1 MKRLVALLLCL
12 LPLAALAD
20 PYPGHDSLEVTDLA
34 GVIDAD
40 GKARIA
46 EALATLRTET
56 GVEATVLTIASR
68 ADYDASDSLESFATG
83 LFNDWGIGNKERNDG
98 ILILVVANDREMRI
112 ELGAGYGPQYDI
124 PAQDIINA
132 VMLPAFRAGDLSTGI
147 EAGTNAVIDHIALR
161 HAGLDPRAG
170 ATALPEPGTGDSF
183 PGGWIALLF
192 GGAFAALVARGPLGR
207 LLARLRACPKCGHRG
222 LSVTDRVET
231 AATQYQPGQG
241 MRLIRCPECDWH
253 SEKPYRIST
262 KSKDGSG
269 GSFGGGRSSGG
280 GASGRW

>member
-1 MKRLVALLLCL
+1 MKRLFALLLCL

-20 PYPGHDSLEVTDLA
+20 PYPGHASLEVNDLA
-34 GVIDAD
+34 GVIDPD
-40 GKARIA
+40 TKARIK
-46 EALATLRTET
+46 EALVTLRAET

-68 ADYDASDSLESFATG
+68 TEYDASDSLESFATG
-83 LFNDWGIGNKERNDG
+83 LFNSWDIGNKERNDG

-132 VMLPAFRAGDLSTGI
+132 VMLPAFRAGDLSAGI
-147 EAGTNAVIDHIALR
+147 EAGTNAVIDHIARR
-161 HAGLDPRAG
+161 HAGVDPRAG
-170 ATALPEPGTGDSF
+170 AVDIPKPGSGF
-183 PGGWIALLF
+183 AGGWIALLF

-207 LLARLRACPKCGHRG
+207 LLARLRACPNCGRRG
-222 LSVTDRVET
+222 LSVTDRTVLT
-231 AATQYQPGQG
+231 ATQFQPGQG
-241 MRLIRCPECDWH
+241 MRLTRCPNCDWH
-253 SEKPYRIST
+253 SEKSFAIST
-262 KSKDGSG
+262 RNKGGSG